1 MSLEFGVLQ
10 ASSRLSTIPWSP
22 SLGWLGDSSWW
33 FQPGK
38 VLSKSQNA
46 HLAPSEI
53 HQKNWKP
60 PSNDSLAAFSAC
72 LFLLL
77 HVLWVKVLL
86 ILTASFIRYPNG
98 GCFFFVCR
106 TCHGSPISHKSSQID
121 GPWPAFIWYLWNG
134 FREGSFGCAI
144 FFGCFEKGF
153 CCCTLSST
161 LTGNGKCIHHFFGNL
176 RGNMD
181 KNGDLPASNV
191 FFTGGYVFFRSLKT
205 RFESTTMFLANS
217 EILHVKKYRRGTT
230 LGPFGSFGPSFGKRK
245 NSWMLKRGVIG
256 TPQVATQLLFCKNW
270 IWMKNQLPF
279 SGDFTR
285 RPFLFRFDSVCFTSF
300 PMGVLG
306 SEFVLKKL
314 SQTNELLLFGWEIAS
329 NLQQK
334 TVTGHHPASLI
345 AILEVLRS
353 NIWWT
358 LLDTKTPEQHK
369 ISI

>member
-33 FQPGK
+33 FQPRK

-77 HVLWVKVLL
+77 DVLWVRVLL
-86 ILTASFIRYPNG
+86 ILTASFIRYQNG

-144 FFGCFEKGF
+144 FFRMLWKGF
-153 CCCTLSST
+153 LLLYTLQHTNRQWKIYPSF
-161 LTGNGKCIHHFFGNL
+161 FFG
-176 RGNMD
+176 
-181 KNGDLPASNV
+181 
-191 FFTGGYVFFRSLKT
+191 
-205 RFESTTMFLANS
+205 
-217 EILHVKKYRRGTT
+217 I
-230 LGPFGSFGPSFGKRK
+230 
-245 NSWMLKRGVIG
+245 
-256 TPQVATQLLFCKNW
+256 
-270 IWMKNQLPF
+270 
-279 SGDFTR
+279 
-285 RPFLFRFDSVCFTSF
+285 
-300 PMGVLG
+300 
-306 SEFVLKKL
+306 
-314 SQTNELLLFGWEIAS
+314 
-329 NLQQK
+329 
-334 TVTGHHPASLI
+334 
-345 AILEVLRS
+345 
-353 NIWWT
+353 
-358 LLDTKTPEQHK
+358 
-369 ISI
+369 